1 MFGRLQARKLVSAE
15 VLFDSVFSETV
26 PFLLRR
32 KYLRLLFEVYIRIYN
47 DEKMYIDFNTKMFY
61 DMMYYIV
68 LEDLRQYAKYYQ
80 GLLIKQER
88 EDNRDNNIE

>member
-1 MFGRLQARKLVSAE
+1 
-15 VLFDSVFSETV
+15 
-26 PFLLRR
+26 
-32 KYLRLLFEVYIRIYN
+32 
-47 DEKMYIDFNTKMFY
+47 MFY

-88 EDNRDNNIE
+88 EDNRDNNIEQLRNRTIESLAQRSIEDTRKRNMERTR